1 MRNIKYASDR
11 NDGVWPFR
19 MMRGVRNNVRSWTDG
34 LFNLFRRRSFTPV
47 MPTLPSF
54 SLPFTSKSNSL
65 DTLYRPEAWELDDP
79 YTRKRKDRYH
89 QQVVDLFDA
98 NRRNYKR
105 MSSTDTELAVSGSE
119 MKEVS
124 KPIGIKRR
132 HFRKRPNSELIV
144 SATEVK
150 PRVVKAKSN
159 SNYDHSAW
167 KPVARPHSGT
177 NRLEE
182 QEERAVSER
191 SYWKKIPQFLTSSNN
206 TMDTFH
212 WRSYPLLSNRRSD
225 GKKGIFINGV
235 FAKLNY
241 FILVETGYWV
251 PGSPGPLV
259 WGDLLGKLETEQKKY
274 QETFPIKL
282 NITAR
287 DP

>member
-11 NDGVWPFR
+11 NDGGVWPFR
-19 MMRGVRNNVRSWTDG
+19 MMRGVRNSVRSWTDG

-54 SLPFTSKSNSL
+54 SLPFTSNNL

-89 QQVVDLFDA
+89 QQVVNLFDA

-105 MSSTDTELAVSGSE
+105 MSSTDNELAVSGSE
-119 MKEVS
+119 MKEVA

-132 HFRKRPNSELIV
+132 NFNKRPNSELLV

-167 KPVARPHSGT
+167 KPVARPHSAT
-177 NRLEE
+177 NMLEE
-182 QEERAVSER
+182 QGERAVRER
-191 SYWKKIPQFLTSSNN
+191 NYWKKIPQFLTSSNN

-225 GKKGIFINGV
+225 GKKGKQIDYIE
-235 FAKLNY
+235 FAWDK
-241 FILVETGYWV
+241 
-251 PGSPGPLV
+251 
-259 WGDLLGKLETEQKKY
+259 
-274 QETFPIKL
+274 
-282 NITAR
+282 
-287 DP
+287 